1 METQNDLSCRL
12 TRQLT
17 LASTLALCPAP
28 ASSSAGAENDQAL
41 LHLGRELA
49 ARYALF
55 CVRQE
60 QFRSR
65 SAGLEAVLKASLR
78 DLVQQILDM
87 RPTSAA
93 GLRVTA
99 RAAAFAIDECWRDLD
114 QVGAG
119 SGSDLVKSVDPRG
132 GSRPSNLDANE

>member
-93 GLRVTA
+93 GLRAAAHCLTHWLSTAVTA
-99 RAAAFAIDECWRDLD
+99 ASG
-114 QVGAG
+114 GAG
-119 SGSDLVKSVDPRG
+119 KRNTPPDGITQVFHCP
-132 GSRPSNLDANE
+132 A